1 MSGIYYPGMVPTSGA
16 SCMQIEQVIFKTVI
30 AVNSGNTQNNV
41 LHPCRAMSIVVL
53 KVGKAGEIF
62 QG

>member
-1 MSGIYYPGMVPTSGA
+1 MLGAGVGMGGNEEEGTS
-16 SCMQIEQVIFKTVI
+16 EQRKHFWKRLLCL
-30 AVNSGNTQNNV
+30 G
-41 LHPCRAMSIVVL
+41 CRAMSIVVL

>member
-16 SCMQIEQVIFKTVI
+16 SCMQIEQVIFKIVI

-41 LHPCRAMSIVVL
+41 LHPGLPQI
-53 KVGKAGEIF
+53 
-62 QG
+62 